1 MLPFLSVVNERSFT
15 KLGLEEKETMMRN
28 FESIDQTFRET
39 VGHYPTKLA
48 LICKEKSLT
57 FEELDQLVNKLAK
70 ALYNQGIRQQA
81 KAVIFLPHMPE
92 WIIAWLALQ
101 RIGCVVVPVSHFYG
115 PDYVHYIVKDSSA
128 EIAFCSQSNLDR
140 VISAAPDTG
149 LKTIVIADLV
159 ELTDSER
166 SQANEQFEIKALGSM
181 LQDSDFVL
189 PEIKI
194 DARDLAEILYT
205 SGTTGMPKGV
215 PLCNAAL
222 LEQMWEA
229 MVKCELLVPTGEGV
243 TLMGAP
249 LNHILGQELGIG
261 SLIFGNT
268 LILLPNMNLDD
279 LLFTIDKFQVT
290 TFFGTPTLF
299 KMLLQHENIDQYK
312 LNSLRYIFTGG
323 EALPTEVAKRW
334 LEKFGQQIYNGYGS
348 TETSGGIAGVKAGQP
363 FPEGSSGKIVAS
375 KRCMLVNT
383 ETLEPI
389 TGDEQGELLVGSEF
403 MPQEYWN
410 SPEET
415 AKRFITL
422 QGQLWYRTGD
432 VVQITTDGWV
442 FFKERSVDII
452 KHKGYRVAP
461 SKIES
466 VLYKHNAVGSCCVI
480 GVPDDNVGEKIKA
493 FVILKAN
500 QMAKEEELIELC
512 RQSLV
517 SYEVP
522 HFVDFC
528 DSLPLSQ
535 SGKILRK
542 ELRKQELLRRNKN
555 EL

>member
-1 MLPFLSVVNERSFT
+1 
-15 KLGLEEKETMMRN
+15 MRN

-39 VGHYPTKLA
+39 VGRHPAKLA
-48 LICKEKSLT
+48 LICKEKSFT
-57 FEELDQLVNKLAK
+57 FEELDESINKLAK
-70 ALYNQGIRQQA
+70 ALYNQGVRQQA
-81 KAVIFLPHMPE
+81 KAVVYLPHMPE
-92 WIIAWLALQ
+92 WIIVWLALQ
-101 RIGCVVVPVSHFYG
+101 RIGCVAVPVSHFYAH
-115 PDYVHYIVKDSSA
+115 DYVHYIAKDSTA

-140 VISAAPDTG
+140 VTAAAPDTG
-149 LKTIVIADLV
+149 LKTIVIADMV

-166 SQANEQFEIKALGSM
+166 SQANEQFEIKALGS
-181 LQDSDFVL
+181 LLHDSDHVL
-189 PEIKI
+189 PAIKI
-194 DARDLAEILYT
+194 EARDLAEILYT

-215 PLCNAAL
+215 PLCNAIL
-222 LEQMWEA
+222 LEQMYEA
-229 MVKCELLVPTGEGV
+229 QDKSELLVPIGEGIA
-243 TLMGAP
+243 LQGAP

-261 SLIFGNT
+261 SLMFGNT
-268 LILLPNMNLDD
+268 LVLLPNMNLDE
-279 LLFTIDKFQVT
+279 LLSHIDKFQVT

-299 KMLLQHENIDQYK
+299 RMILNHENLEQYK

-323 EALPTEVAKRW
+323 ETLPTEVAKRW
-334 LEKFGQQIYNGYGS
+334 FEKFGQQIYNGYGS
-348 TETSGGIAGVKAGQP
+348 TETSGGIAGAKAGQP
-363 FPEGSSGKIVAS
+363 FPEGSSGTIVAS
-375 KRCMLVNT
+375 KRFMLVNP

-389 TGDEQGELLVGSEF
+389 TGDEQGELLIGSEF
-403 MPQEYWN
+403 MPHGYWN

-432 VVQITTDGWV
+432 IVQITTDGWV

-480 GVPDDNVGEKIKA
+480 GVPDESVGEKIKA
-493 FVILKAN
+493 FVILKAD
-500 QMAKEEELIELC
+500 QGAKEEELIEWC

-522 HFVDFC
+522 HYIDFC
-528 DSLPLSQ
+528 QTLPLSP

-542 ELRKQELLRRNKN
+542 ELRQQELLKREAKS
-555 EL
+555 